1 MKRTLAIV
9 LSIVMVLALLPG
21 LVLADWTDNTPT
33 LSLETSG
40 LKDGKISVTLK
51 IEQESGA
58 PQIVSY
64 GLGLEFNSDLVEVD
78 MDAGDFQLD
87 EDDPET
93 KVGGLSISGAKTTDS
108 FQVNYNR
115 TGAETGTRVFHI
127 ADLRE
132 KGITNS
138 GMTVTFFFK
147 VKEGTEGGTAQ
158 FQLSN
163 LNFGGSDLFELMNK
177 DEDMLPYPGS
187 LQPVSVNIP
196 KPPVTVSIEAIA
208 DQTYTGSAIEPALTV
223 KAGEKTLTL
232 TDDYTVT
239 YTNNVNAGTATATIA
254 PAGGNQFTNPAAE
267 LTKSFTINKAPASIS
282 VADAGKTYGEA
293 DPDLAALATVTGAL
307 GTDKINFTVERDA
320 GEDAGVY
327 NIFPVL
333 GKNDN
338 YHVELAKKGH
348 FTITKADYA
357 GAPLTGAAVVPV
369 AGVADKAVAVS
380 LPAGFKD
387 VAVESVVIPPE
398 DADFITAASFADG
411 SIVLTTAE
419 AAEDRTGTVTF
430 EFSSKNYNNVE
441 YTLTVTAKKVEAEW
455 TTEPTGK
462 DVVYG
467 AKNAAAVANLGAA
480 TVKDPEGNPVSF
492 QIEVADAETVQNAGE
507 RSVTVNVVTEAYGPV
522 LSKTLTVTVS
532 PAPAKVTWKN
542 TKFEYTGA
550 AFVPTATVT
559 GGVNGETLSV
569 EVTGEQINTGAHT
582 ATASLIVTGGN
593 ALAANYELD
602 KPTCEFEITG
612 KKITFQV
619 TLTPDTFTENGS
631 VQKPVV
637 TVTAKEDVV
646 LTADDYV
653 VELPES
659 IDAGTYTVTVT
670 AKEGS
675 PYFGS
680 KAVTAQYKIC
690 GKPSYKSL
698 NVSDGH
704 TALTARYAFDN
715 NGYPIT
721 AYEVSVVEVLF
732 DEEGNETGV
741 QPVEGS
747 PFDAG
752 TKTSYTLTKLTTG
765 STYRV
770 TVKATNEAGFAVSE
784 TKEVTL
790 TKYVAPP
797 VPSYSISIAETENG
811 KVVTSAANAEEG
823 AEVKLT
829 VTADEGYELAKLT
842 VADAEG
848 NELAISGSEGVYTFV
863 MGSANVTVTATF
875 QAIVIPAFE
884 DVSEGAYYYE
894 AVQWAAKNQ
903 IAKGKTE
910 TLFAPLDNASRAE
923 VVSFLWRQAG
933 KPEPTN
939 SANVFEDVSEEAYYY
954 KAVLW
959 AVEAGVVKGK
969 SETVFAPDA
978 TITRAELVT
987 MLYRL
992 ANVAAPEGEIAFTDV
1007 AADAYYAEA
1016 VLWASQ
1022 NGITEGTGDDTF
1034 QPNVACNRAQVI
1046 TFLYRYFK

>member
-21 LVLADWTDNTPT
+21 LVLADWTDNAPT

-51 IEQESGA
+51 IEQGSGA

-78 MDAGDFQLD
+78 MEAGDFQLD
-87 EDDPET
+87 EESP
-93 KVGGLSISGAKTTDS
+93 VVNGLSITGAKSTDN
-108 FQVNYNR
+108 FQFNYNR

-147 VKEGTEGGTAQ
+147 VKEGTEGGAAQ

-177 DEDMLPYPGS
+177 DEDMLPYPAS

-223 KAGEKTLTL
+223 KAGEKTLVAGT
-232 TDDYTVT
+232 DYTVT

-254 PAGGNQFTNPAAE
+254 PAGGNQFTSASV
-267 LTKSFTINKAPASIS
+267 LSKTFTINPAS
-282 VADAGKTYGEA
+282 VAVVWGSDTLTYTGEA
-293 DPDLAALATVTGAL
+293 QAPTASAEFNSTPLTLTVTGKQTDVGTGYTATAALATANSNLTLTNTTKEFSIGKGNYTGEA
-307 GTDKINFTVERDA
+307 
-320 GEDAGVY
+320 
-327 NIFPVL
+327 
-333 GKNDN
+333 
-338 YHVELAKKGH
+338 
-348 FTITKADYA
+348 
-357 GAPLTGAAVVPV
+357 LTGSAVVPV

-387 VAVESVVIPPE
+387 VAAENVTIPAG
-398 DADFITAASFADG
+398 DSDFITAASFADG

-467 AKNAAAVANLGAA
+467 AQNAAAVANLGAA

-507 RSVTVNVVTEAYGPV
+507 RSVTVNVVTEEYGPV

-532 PAPAKVTWKN
+532 PAPAKVTWTN

-550 AFVPTATVT
+550 AFLPSATVT

-569 EVTGEQINTGAHT
+569 EVSGEQINTGLHT
-582 ATASLIVTGGN
+582 ATASLTVTGGN

-612 KKITFQV
+612 KKITFVV
-619 TLTPDTFTENGS
+619 TLEPDVFTENGS
-631 VQKPVV
+631 VQQPVV
-637 TVTAKEDVV
+637 TVTAKEDVT

-653 VELPES
+653 VMIPES
-659 IDAGTYTVTVT
+659 IDAGTYTVTVN

-680 KAVTAQYKIC
+680 KEVTAQYKIC

-698 NVSDGH
+698 NVTDGH

-721 AYEVSVVEVLF
+721 AYEVTVLEVLF
-732 DEEGNETGV
+732 DEDGNETGT

-752 TKTSYTLTKLTTG
+752 TKTSFTLTKLTTG

-770 TVKATNEAGFAVSE
+770 TVKATNEAGFAMSE

-811 KVVTSAANAEEG
+811 KVVTSTANAEEG

-842 VADAEG
+842 VADEKG

-863 MGSANVTVTATF
+863 MGSANVTVTAVF

-884 DVSEGAYYYE
+884 DVHEGDYYYE

-939 SANVFEDVSEEAYYY
+939 SANAFEDVSEEAYYY

-1022 NGITEGTGDDTF
+1022 NGITEGTSDTTF
-1034 QPNVACNRAQVI
+1034 EPNVACNRAQVI